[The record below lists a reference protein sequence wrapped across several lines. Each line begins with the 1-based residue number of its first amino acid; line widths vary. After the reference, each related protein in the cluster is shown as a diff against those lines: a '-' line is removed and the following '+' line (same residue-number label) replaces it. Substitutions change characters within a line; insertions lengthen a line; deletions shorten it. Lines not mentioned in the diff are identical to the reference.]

1 MSPDLPATSLPS
13 TVKIPHLRWY
23 LSGVIC
29 LAAVINLV
37 DRQVLSILA
46 PDLQRQI
53 GWTELGYA
61 RIVIAFQIA
70 YATMMMVSGWISD
83 RIGTKL
89 SYSLAMVLWSVAEI
103 SHAFVHTPV
112 GFGVARLFLGIGE
125 AAYFPAS
132 MKTIAEWFPKRE
144 SALATGILNAAVTV
158 GAIVS
163 PIIIPLINA
172 ACGWRGTFIAT
183 GALVAVPFVGWLMLY
198 RRPEVHPR
206 LTDGERALICEG
218 RESTNPSRISWIKLL
233 GCRQTWAIAAP
244 KILTDPVFY
253 FCLYWLPKFL
263 AEDHNIRGTAIIPYL
278 TTAWAL
284 TGIGSVIAGYISS
297 RLIARGW
304 TVNWARKAAMAIS
317 VAVTPMVVV
326 ASKVRSPWVAVLLIG
341 TTLAGHQ
348 GFSTNI
354 YTLASDLFP
363 SRAVASVVGIGGFL
377 GSMSAVLASELT
389 GRVLE
394 RNPSFYLPM
403 FIVAGSVYVVALIA
417 VHMFTPKMEPA
428 PVG

>member
-1 MSPDLPATSLPS
+1 MSPDLRATLQPPV
-13 TVKIPHLRWY
+13 VKIRHLRWY
-23 LSGVIC
+23 ICGVMC

-61 RIVIAFQIA
+61 RIVIAFQIS

-89 SYSLAMVLWSVAEI
+89 SYSLAMVWWSAAEI
-103 SHAFVHTPV
+103 SHAFVHTPL
-112 GFGVARLFLGIGE
+112 GFGVARLFLGVGE

-132 MKTIAEWFPKRE
+132 MKTIAEWFPKKE

-163 PIIIPLINA
+163 PIIIPLMNA

-183 GALVAVPFVGWLMLY
+183 GALVAFPLVGWLTLY
-198 RRPEVHPR
+198 RRPEVQPR
-206 LTDGERALICEG
+206 LTAAERELICEG
-218 RESTNPSRISWIKLL
+218 RESASPPRISWIKLF
-233 GCRQTWAIAAP
+233 GYRQTWAIAVP

-263 AEDHNIRGTAIIPYL
+263 AQNHNIRGTAIMPYL
-278 TTAWAL
+278 TTVWAL
-284 TGIGSVIAGYISS
+284 TGVGSIVAGYISS
-297 RLIARGW
+297 QLIKRGW
-304 TVNWARKAAMAIS
+304 TVNWARKAAMAMCA
-317 VAVTPMVVV
+317 AVTPILIF
-326 ASKVRSPWVAVLLIG
+326 ASKARSPWVAVLLIG
-341 TTLAGHQ
+341 AALAAHQ
-348 GFSTNI
+348 GFSTNLF
-354 YTLASDLFP
+354 TLASDLFP

-377 GSMSAVLASELT
+377 GSMSAVLTSELT

-394 RNPSFYLPM
+394 RNPNSYLPM
-403 FIVAGSVYVVALIA
+403 FLVAGSVYMVALFA
-417 VHMFTPKMEPA
+417 VHLFTPRMEPA
-428 PVG
+428 PVS

>member
-1 MSPDLPATSLPS
+1 MSPDLRETIPPRTF
-13 TVKIPHLRWY
+13 KIRHLRWY

-53 GWTELGYA
+53 GWSELGYA
-61 RIVIAFQIA
+61 RIVIAFQIS

-89 SYSLAMVLWSVAEI
+89 SYSLAMVWWAVAEI
-103 SHAFVHTPV
+103 SHAFVHTPL

-163 PIIIPLINA
+163 PIVIPLINA
-172 ACGWRGTFIAT
+172 ACGWQRTFVVT
-183 GALVAVPFVGWLMLY
+183 GALVALPLIGWLTLY
-198 RRPEVHPR
+198 RRPEDHPR
-206 LTDGERALICEG
+206 LTTEERELIQEG
-218 RESTNPSRISWIKLL
+218 RESTSPFKVSWIRLL
-233 GCRQTWAIAAP
+233 GYRQTWAIAAP

-278 TTAWAL
+278 STVWVL
-284 TGIGSVIAGYISS
+284 TGIGSLIGGYVSS
-297 RLIARGW
+297 RLIMQGW
-304 TVNWARKAAMAIS
+304 TVNWSRKAAMALCA
-317 VAVTPMVVV
+317 AVTPMVVV
-326 ASKVRSPWVAVLLIG
+326 ASKARSPWVAVFLIG
-341 TTLAGHQ
+341 ATLAGHQ
-348 GFSTNI
+348 GFSTNVF
-354 YTLASDLFP
+354 TLASDLFP
-363 SRAVASVVGIGGFL
+363 SRAVASVVGIAGFL
-377 GSMSAVLASELT
+377 GSMSAVLTSELT

-394 RNPSFYLPM
+394 RDPSFYLPM
-403 FIVAGSVYVVALIA
+403 FIVAGSVYMAAVMA
-417 VHMFTPKMEPA
+417 VHLFTPRMEPA
-428 PVG
+428 ALR

>member
-1 MSPDLPATSLPS
+1 MNPDLRATFLPL
-13 TVKIPHLRWY
+13 TVKIRHLRWY
-23 LSGVIC
+23 LCGVIC

-53 GWTELGYA
+53 GWSELGYA
-61 RIVIAFQIA
+61 RIVIAFQIS

-89 SYSLAMVLWSVAEI
+89 SYSLAMVWWSVAEI
-103 SHAFVHTPV
+103 SHAFVHTPL
-112 GFGVARLFLGIGE
+112 GFGLARLFLGVGE

-183 GALVAVPFVGWLMLY
+183 GALVVLPLIGWLTLY

-206 LTDGERALICEG
+206 LTAEERELICAG
-218 RESTNPSRISWIKLL
+218 RESARAAKISWVRLL
-233 GCRQTWAIAAP
+233 GYRQTWAIAAP

-263 AEDHNIRGTAIIPYL
+263 AQDHNIRGTAIIPYL
-278 TTAWAL
+278 STVWAL
-284 TGIGSVIAGYISS
+284 TGIGSIIGGYISS
-297 RLIARGW
+297 RLIQRGW
-304 TVNWARKAAMAIS
+304 TVNWARKAAMAICA
-317 VAVTPMVVV
+317 VVTPVVIV
-326 ASKVRSPWVAVLLIG
+326 ASKARSPWVAVLLIG
-341 TTLAGHQ
+341 AALAGHQ
-348 GFSTNI
+348 GFSTNLF
-354 YTLASDLFP
+354 TLASDLFP

-377 GSMSAVLASELT
+377 GSMSAVLTSELT

-403 FIVAGSVYVVALIA
+403 FIVAGSVYMVALIA
-417 VHMFTPKMEPA
+417 VHLFTPRMEPA
-428 PVG
+428 PVR